1 VATRTLALLCAVC
14 LASTGA
20 AATTQSDQL
29 TIAPSK
35 SVIVYGERVLV
46 AGMLREQPPGTP
58 VLVGIRRHGE
68 RSFVP
73 VGNQE
78 LRPDGMWRF
87 SFEPTILSEL
97 RAQSGE
103 FLSRV
108 VTIRVRPRLTLT
120 RWQGALYAQAV
131 AARSFRGRHVWFQR
145 RSKEGRWRSL
155 RKVVL
160 DDPPRRFLVELPKG
174 VSRVRVS
181 LARRQAGPGYEPTV
195 SRALVLRRR

>member
-1 VATRTLALLCAVC
+1 MRTLALLVVLC
-14 LASTGA
+14 LAPA
-20 AATTQSDQL
+20 ARAATTQSSEL

-35 SVIVYGERVLV
+35 RVVVYGERVSI
-46 AGMLREQPPGTP
+46 AGALREQPAGTP

-68 RSFVP
+68 RSFAP
-73 VGNQE
+73 VGNEE
-78 LRPDGMWRF
+78 LGSDGSWRF
-87 SFEPTILSEL
+87 SFEPTIRSEL

-108 VTIRVRPRLTLT
+108 VTVRVKPRLTLT
-120 RWQGALYAQAV
+120 RRRGALFAQAV

-145 RSKEGRWRSL
+145 RSKQGRWRSL

-160 DDPPRRFLVELPKG
+160 DDPPRSFEVVLPKG

-181 LARRQAGPGYEPTV
+181 LGRRQAGPGYEPTV
-195 SRALVLRRR
+195 SRVLVLRR

>member
-1 VATRTLALLCAVC
+1 VATRTLALLCVLC
-14 LASTGA
+14 LVSTGA

-35 SVIVYGERVLV
+35 RVIVYGERVLV
-46 AGMLREQPPGTP
+46 AGTLREQPPGTP

-78 LRPDGMWRF
+78 LGPDGTWRF
-87 SFEPTILSEL
+87 SFEPTIRSEL

-120 RWQGALYAQAV
+120 RRQGALYAEAV

-160 DDPPRRFLVELPKG
+160 DDPPRRFEVALPKG

-181 LARRQAGPGYEPTV
+181 LPRRQAGAGYEPTI
-195 SRALVLRRR
+195 SRVLVLRR